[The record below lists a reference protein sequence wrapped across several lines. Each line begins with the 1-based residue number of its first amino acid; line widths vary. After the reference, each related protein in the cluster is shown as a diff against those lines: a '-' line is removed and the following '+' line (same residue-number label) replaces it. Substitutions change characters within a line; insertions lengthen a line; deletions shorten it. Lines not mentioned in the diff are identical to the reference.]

1 MPEIRV
7 LNYKGEYTIFPW
19 QRQSFNPVA
28 QGRRLCY
35 NFQSMKKLVVI
46 FAISAFLA
54 PGFAPLALS
63 HGGPEVAE
71 YCEMSGGP
79 CTHGEA
85 CPMQHGNHGNQGK
98 NSRHGQD
105 SPASHG
111 KQGPHEGH
119 HEGGSGKDCMTFIG
133 CAHGGGP
140 SSAIDGPPMP
150 FALGQVPRP
159 NTFETVTAIRDSGTT
174 AIHFYSP
181 PTERPPRTA

>member
-1 MPEIRV
+1 MHPFLPFVIIS
-7 LNYKGEYTIFPW
+7 LT
-19 QRQSFNPVA
+19 
-28 QGRRLCY
+28 
-35 NFQSMKKLVVI
+35 MKKLVVI

-54 PGFAPLALS
+54 PGFAPLAHS

-79 CTHGEA
+79 CTHGDA
-85 CPMQHGNHGNQGK
+85 CPMNHGNHGK
-98 NSRHGQD
+98 NSKHGQGGMHNGQD

-111 KQGPHEGH
+111 KQGPHQGH
-119 HEGGSGKDCMTFIG
+119 HEGGSGDSDCLTYIG

-140 SSAIDGPPMP
+140 TSAIDGPPMP
-150 FALGQVPRP
+150 FALGQAPRP
-159 NTFETVTAIRDSGTT
+159 NSFETVIAIRDSGTT